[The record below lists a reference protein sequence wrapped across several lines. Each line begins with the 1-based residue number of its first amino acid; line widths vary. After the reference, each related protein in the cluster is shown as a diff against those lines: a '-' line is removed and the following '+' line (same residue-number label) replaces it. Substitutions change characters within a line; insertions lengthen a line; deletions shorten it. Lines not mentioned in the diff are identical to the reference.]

1 MAYLP
6 TEMADHFELLEAI
19 FEALPD
25 PIFVKNNQHQWI
37 YANKPYKELIG
48 VEDLVGKDDTYV
60 YPPHQ
65 VQIFWSEDVKVF
77 QGQHS
82 LNEELVANDVFALT
96 KKFPI
101 KLPDGST
108 GLVGIIFDISS
119 YKKAERIAEQIAA
132 ASAAKSRFL
141 AMVSHEIR
149 TPLNGMLGM
158 AQALQE
164 DDLAPRQQD
173 KIATILELGKTL
185 MSIINDVLDMS
196 KIEAGKLEFSPV
208 DCNLRQVVS
217 GVVSLFEP
225 QAGAKGIC
233 FDVRFSPEMP
243 AMLRFDPVRVRQ
255 CISNLV
261 SNAVKFTDGG
271 TIRISVGTERHA
283 PAKHL
288 VMIAVADPGIGIDE
302 NVLGSLFS
310 EFTQADNSTT
320 RQFGGTGL
328 GLAITRKLARLMR
341 GDVTVQSE
349 EGAGSTFA
357 LSFEAQAVDAASA
370 KVEPAAPC
378 ESRMDENLSS
388 LRVLLVDDNRIN
400 RRVARL
406 MLDPSGIQVVE
417 AENGQQ
423 ALDCLRNQC
432 FDLVLLDVH
441 MPVMDGVETLAHIR
455 NSTEPWSRIPIIA
468 LTADAMASNRQK
480 FISLGMNGYISKPID
495 RKNLIAEIR
504 SVLDRSPAPAK
515 AASQSTIAL
524 ES

>member
-6 TEMADHFELLEAI
+6 SDKTNRFELLEAI

-25 PIFVKNNQHQWI
+25 PIFVKNNKHQWI
-37 YANKPYKELIG
+37 YANKPYKTLIG

-65 VQIFWSEDVKVF
+65 VQIFWSEDAKVF
-77 QGQHS
+77 QGRHS
-82 LNEELVANDVFALT
+82 LNEELVARDVFALT

-101 KLPDGST
+101 SLPDGST

-149 TPLNGMLGM
+149 TPLNGVLGM

-164 DDLAPRQQD
+164 DDLAPQQQE
-173 KIATILELGKTL
+173 KIATILESGQTL
-185 MSIINDVLDMS
+185 MSIINDLLDMS

-208 DCNLRQVVS
+208 DCDLRQVVS

-225 QAGAKGIC
+225 QARAKQID
-233 FDVRFSPEMP
+233 FNVRFDAETPE
-243 AMLRFDPVRVRQ
+243 MLRFDPVRVRQ

-261 SNAVKFTDGG
+261 SNAVKFTQMG
-271 TIRISVGTERHA
+271 TIHISVSSEPRALGKR
-283 PAKHL
+283 L
-288 VMIAVADPGIGIDE
+288 VIIAVTDTGIGIEE
-302 NVLGSLFS
+302 NVLGMLFS

-328 GLAITRKLARLMR
+328 GLAITRRLARLMH
-341 GDVTVQSE
+341 GDVTVKSA
-349 EGAGSTFA
+349 EGAGSTFT
-357 LSFEAQAVDAASA
+357 LSFEAHAAA
-370 KVEPAAPC
+370 AGGKVEQALSSDSPA
-378 ESRMDENLSS
+378 EENLSD
-388 LRVLLVDDNRIN
+388 LRILLVDDNRIN

-423 ALDCLRNQC
+423 ALDCLEKQR

-441 MPVMDGVETLAHIR
+441 MPVMDGVETLERVRGSA
-455 NSTEPWSRIPIIA
+455 EPWSRVPIIA

-480 FISLGMNGYISKPID
+480 LIALGMNGYISKPID
-495 RKNLIAEIR
+495 RQSLIAEIC
-504 SVLDRSPAPAK
+504 SVLGRNSAPAR
-515 AASQSTIAL
+515 AAS
-524 ES
+524 